1 MELQWKVKMMMATEE
16 TLLYSGMDEGE
27 RHERVGLILLKD
39 AAQSLLE
46 RKPVPEGM
54 SSTRSKSRW

>member
-27 RHERVGLILLKD
+27 RHERVGLI
-39 AAQSLLE
+39 QC
-46 RKPVPEGM
+46 
-54 SSTRSKSRW
+54 